1 MMIAPILKND
11 LYTIL
16 RDNVGMS
23 ANLLEQYNYPDVE
36 HDRLAAFIAEL
47 RDLLEIQ
54 RQLLPPFNFQMLK
67 GLLQIAAEL
76 DALPYLEDEPPT
88 FLSTDLETFT
98 SNASL
103 YSKIPRTS
111 GTLRWRSKPISV
123 ILICGMATLL

>member
-1 MMIAPILKND
+1 MMIAPILNND

-23 ANLLEQYNYPDVE
+23 ANLLEQYTYPDVE

-111 GTLRWRSKPISV
+111 GTLRW
-123 ILICGMATLL
+123 

>member
-23 ANLLEQYNYPDVE
+23 ANLLEQYTYPDVE

-76 DALPYLEDEPPT
+76 DALPYLEDEPQRSYRRIWRLLPPT
-88 FLSTDLETFT
+88 H
-98 SNASL
+98 
-103 YSKIPRTS
+103 
-111 GTLRWRSKPISV
+111 RSIQKFHAHP
-123 ILICGMATLL
+123 GH